1 MQEHESLKLEG
12 EANFIFSNA
21 AFINGTCVR
30 EHNGEFGHKEN
41 EKPELRQIKRN
52 WKITRKPGSQE
63 QLPGIQKRNRVII
76 SHMTFQVIVIF

>member
-1 MQEHESLKLEG
+1 LQEHESLKLEG

-21 AFINGTCVR
+21 AFINGTCFR

-52 WKITRKPGSQE
+52 
-63 QLPGIQKRNRVII
+63 
-76 SHMTFQVIVIF
+76 